1 MRALE
6 VVDVRVTDV
15 VDDATQRARESAEA
29 RREDDT
35 RRGFF
40 GTHVSHWCALDDG
53 GEVRARVRVGAD
65 DDADAAAIGAMDGV
79 TFDVRFV
86 CDVAN
91 ARVGRGLVGKDGNA
105 APTRG
110 ERVDEGV
117 DGEHG
122 GVMYDVICAFDGV
135 DVSDVPRHTTM
146 NLGAFE
152 VIVRDGEGAERA
164 RGAALARV
172 EQDDAGVLRRFV
184 LPYKAVFE

>member
-15 VDDATQRARESAEA
+15 VDDAARRASAGAEA

-40 GTHVSHWCALDDG
+40 GTHVSHWCALEHG
-53 GEVRARVRVGAD
+53 GEVRARVRVVAD
-65 DDADAAAIGAMDGV
+65 GAAAATEAMDGV
-79 TFDVRFV
+79 TFDARFV

-91 ARVGRGLVGKDGNA
+91 ARVGRGLVGKDGAA

-110 ERVDEGV
+110 ERVD
-117 DGEHG
+117 GEDRGAGG